1 MDPLTIAAASGLRAR
16 MESLD
21 LLANNIAN
29 SSTAGY
35 KADREFYDLY
45 QAPEASGATETGRLP
60 LIEREWTD
68 HSQGVLTATG
78 NSTDFALEGS
88 GFFAVNGANGV
99 LYTRG
104 GTFRVSQNG
113 TLETQEGYALRDTQ
127 GRPIRLDASL
137 PFEISRDGVVS
148 QSGEQVAS
156 LELIDFTQPS
166 SALSKLGKNYFH
178 MTDPSAKPGKS
189 SAEVHQ
195 ATLESANFSAA
206 EAAVRLVSVL
216 RQSEMLQRAL
226 VLGGEMNRR
235 AVEEVAKVS

>member
-35 KADREFYDLY
+35 KTDREFYDLY
-45 QAPEASGATETGRLP
+45 QAPEASGPTETTRLP

-78 NSTDFALEGS
+78 NSADFALEGS
-88 GFFAVNGANGV
+88 GFFAVNGTNGI

-104 GTFRVSQNG
+104 GTFRVSRNG

-148 QSGEQVAS
+148 QSGGQVAT
-156 LELIDFTQPS
+156 LELVAFTQPS
-166 SALSKLGKNYFH
+166 SALSKQGKNYFH

-195 ATLESANFSAA
+195 ATLESANFNTA
-206 EAAVRLVSVL
+206 EAAVRLVNVL

-235 AVEEVAKVS
+235 AVEDVAKVS